1 MKALCDEIDLI
12 LSLLTSIVNTVTPQL
27 FPLYLCDVLCNT
39 PVGVGGSL
47 CVVSVDEQHVYCVH
61 VVTCTTGTARSFAG
75 AEKQAGVSIGCHSQ
89 ICLKG
94 AQKSKLVKICVCMCV
109 YILYICYICIV
120 CLFREMRLYKNYK
133 QRCGH

>member
-1 MKALCDEIDLI
+1 MKALCGEIDLI

-27 FPLYLCDVLCNT
+27 FPLHLRDALCNS

-47 CVVSVDEQHVYCVH
+47 REVSVDEQHVYCVD

-75 AEKQAGVSIGCHSQ
+75 AEKQAGVRIGCHSQ

-94 AQKSKLVKICVCMCV
+94 AQKSKLVKICACMCI
-109 YILYICYICIV
+109 YIIYMLYMY
-120 CLFREMRLYKNYK
+120 CLFI
-133 QRCGH
+133 